1 MNSPAKCKA
10 PNAFARCPSG
20 QPIAARLRTVRPRRE
35 GTSGVS
41 RPPLGR
47 RFAVRS
53 ASGDTMLTGIAHLLF
68 AWAAVAT
75 ALGVMARF
83 R

>member
-1 MNSPAKCKA
+1 LAGDLLYAN
-10 PNAFARCPSG
+10 
-20 QPIAARLRTVRPRRE
+20 
-35 GTSGVS
+35 
-41 RPPLGR
+41 
-47 RFAVRS
+47 

-75 ALGVMARF
+75 ALGVMARI

>member
-1 MNSPAKCKA
+1 MNSRAKCKA
-10 PNAFARCPSG
+10 PSAFARCPSG
-20 QPIAARLRTVRPRRE
+20 QAIAARLRTVRPRRE
-35 GTSGVS
+35 GTSGVA

-47 RFAVRS
+47 RFAIRN
-53 ASGDTMLTGIAHLLF
+53 ASGATMLTGIAHLLF

-75 ALGVMARF
+75 ALGVMARI

>member
-1 MNSPAKCKA
+1 
-10 PNAFARCPSG
+10 
-20 QPIAARLRTVRPRRE
+20 
-35 GTSGVS
+35 
-41 RPPLGR
+41 
-47 RFAVRS
+47 
-53 ASGDTMLTGIAHLLF
+53 MLTGIAHLLF